1 MLNKNELITELQK
14 EIILLSDNTFYYAE
28 MCSQLQYLIYNIS
41 VDQYGII
48 NDLENDKLIDL
59 LAIIYDDK
67 DELISKVKLVTKILD
82 LVAIDK
88 RLLLLQDIDEVKV
101 KDIFKEILMLANKK
115 KDEYELIISKNK
127 RTAKN
132 RKNFYEAI
140 INYLKQSDDK
150 YISIEEIFNSFKFIP
165 EEEKDNEYLFNFLK
179 IITLQNKKIY
189 DTTIEENKR
198 FSNCTQKEI
207 EMLFASPINSLK
219 ISNLSKN
226 DKDKLFRY
234 GNIDKIN
241 ELLAIRRK
249 YNLTFF
255 DTKTPYF
262 VDVLL
267 YASNKTFER
276 VCMILM
282 DNGIETITDP
292 YIFIDK
298 ENEFNNNSLYE
309 IFIFNVNL
317 LRQYKI
323 DISKLSKYDSK
334 VLVSSPTTLL
344 SQLCL
349 LSKYNIDFS
358 KIFNKKYNCNYEL
371 LYNSGV
377 FDIAD
382 LYIESDEE
390 EYIKKHPFVLRNEMK
405 DISKRAYI
413 SKRLLSMSIYE
424 DTDKK
429 QILPEIFTGNNFIAA
444 NEELDEILLNQS
456 SYNIDDNM
464 YKVLDSSKRD
474 YILND
479 IELIDLIKLID
490 KRFKISPLQ
499 YNFDGII
506 ISRNR
511 FLRNI
516 SVLIDRYG
524 ISMID
529 KFIMPS
535 LIYNSYLSN
544 EEIDFISDKLDDI
557 YGYAK
562 VR

>member
-1 MLNKNELITELQK
+1 MFNKNELITELQK
-14 EIILLSDNTFYYAE
+14 EIILLSDNTFYHVQT
-28 MCSQLQYLIYNIS
+28 CSQLEYLLDNLI
-41 VDQYGII
+41 VDQRGII
-48 NDLENDKLIDL
+48 NDLEDEELIDML
-59 LAIIYDDK
+59 SIIYDDK
-67 DELISKVKLVTKILD
+67 DKLISRVKLVKKILD
-82 LVAIDK
+82 LTAIDE
-88 RLLLLQDIDEVKV
+88 RLLILQDIDEETVKTL
-101 KDIFKEILMLANKK
+101 FKEIIMLANKK

-127 RTAKN
+127 RIAKN
-132 RKNFYEAI
+132 RKNFYETM
-140 INYLKQSDDK
+140 INYLKQNDDK
-150 YISIEEIFNSFKFIP
+150 YISMEEIFNSFKFNP
-165 EEEKDNEYLFNFLK
+165 EKEKDNEYLYNFLK

-189 DTTIEENKR
+189 DKTIEENKR

-249 YNLTFF
+249 YNLTYF
-255 DTKTPYF
+255 DTSTPHF
-262 VDVLL
+262 VDILL
-267 YASNKTFER
+267 YSSIKTFER

-282 DNGIETITDP
+282 DNGINSIINP
-292 YIFIDK
+292 YIFINK
-298 ENEFNNNSLYE
+298 ENEFNNNFLYE
-309 IFIFNVNL
+309 IFIFNINL

-323 DISKLSKYDSK
+323 DISKLSKYDGN
-334 VLVSSPTTLL
+334 VLVGSPTTLL
-344 SQLCL
+344 SQLSL

-358 KIFNKKYNCNYEL
+358 KMFNKKYNDNYEL
-371 LYNSGV
+371 LYNAEI

-390 EYIKKHPFVLRNEMK
+390 EYIKKHPFVLRSEMG
-405 DISKRAYI
+405 DISKRVYI
-413 SKRLLSMSIYE
+413 SKKLLGMSIYE
-424 DTDKK
+424 ETDKK
-429 QILPEIFTGNNFIAA
+429 QILPEIFTGNNFIAD
-444 NEELDEILLNQS
+444 NFELDEILLNLS
-456 SYNIDDNM
+456 SSNMDDNM
-464 YKVLDSSKRD
+464 YKVLDTSTRN

-490 KRFKISPLQ
+490 RRFKISPLQ

-516 SVLIDRYG
+516 STLIDRYG

-535 LIYNSYLSN
+535 FIYNSYLSN
-544 EEIDFISDKLDDI
+544 EEIDFISEKLDDI

-562 VR
+562 VK